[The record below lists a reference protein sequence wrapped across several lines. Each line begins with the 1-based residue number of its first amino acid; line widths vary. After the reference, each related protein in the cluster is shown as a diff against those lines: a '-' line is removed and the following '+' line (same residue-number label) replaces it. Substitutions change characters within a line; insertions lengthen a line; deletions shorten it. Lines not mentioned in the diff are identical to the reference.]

1 MIENGLIQA
10 RLNQLLV
17 TIWDKCNTDSRTG
30 EDGRT
35 KSILIESLS
44 LSWTGDW
51 TRESKSETGRGGG
64 VGMGGQVSEGVNRK
78 QQNCDVT

>member
-51 TRESKSETGRGGG
+51 TRESKSETDVVEGWGW
-64 VGMGGQVSEGVNRK
+64 VGK
-78 QQNCDVT
+78 